1 MKLKVEQ
8 ALPKNFIARVRSRG
22 EVLEIT
28 IPRKIVKATG
38 LKHGDLIEVTVNRI
52 IANTEV

>member
-1 MKLKVEQ
+1 MEQ
-8 ALPKNFIARVRSRG
+8 ALPKTFIVRVRRRG
-22 EVLEIT
+22 DILELT
-28 IPRKIVKATG
+28 IPRKVVKMAG